1 MPTGGRH
8 RVRVYTGGEWERMR
22 KANFIAGIVL
32 LAFSLLLLFWLIP
45 TQVEEVFDGQVSPKL
60 LPQICAI
67 GIGLL
72 SIVLIVTNA
81 RAPEGESGD
90 DGGAPITLFEFRAML
105 VIASMLGLAIFLFT
119 TTGPV
124 VAALVMMTGIMF
136 AMGERRVLPY
146 VLMPAVLLGGSYVL
160 FYKILNTAIV

>member
-8 RVRVYTGGEWERMR
+8 RVRVHKGGEWERMR

-81 RAPEGESGD
+81 KASEGESGD
-90 DGGAPITLFEFRAML
+90 DAGAPITWFEFRAML
-105 VIASMLGLAIFLFT
+105 VIACMLGLAIFLFT